1 MKNRKFK
8 AGDDFPR
15 ITLSKVG
22 GGELT
27 LGEPANG
34 HDWQMVVVYRGK
46 HCPLCTR
53 YLTQLEQI
61 KESFYK
67 TGVDVVAVSADG
79 ETKASAHVKKMG
91 LSFPVAYDLS
101 IEQMQTLGLYIS
113 HPRSQLETDRP
124 FAEPG
129 IYVINDNGQVQIT
142 DVSNAPFAR
151 PELEHLASGIGFIRD
166 ANNNYPIR
174 GTYEQEQ

>member
-1 MKNRKFK
+1 MKSSKFK
-8 AGDDFPR
+8 AGDAFPE
-15 ITLSKVG
+15 ITLPKVG

-27 LGEPANG
+27 LGRPLNG

-46 HCPLCTR
+46 HCPLCTK
-53 YLTQLEQI
+53 YLTQLEQLR
-61 KESFYK
+61 ENFYA

-79 ETKASAHVKKMG
+79 ETKASAHVSAMG

-113 HPRSQLETDRP
+113 HPRSPQETDKP

-129 IYVINDNGQVQIT
+129 IYVINDQGQVQVT
-142 DVSNAPFAR
+142 DISNAPFAR
-151 PELEHLASGIGFIRD
+151 PELGPFASGLGFIR
-166 ANNNYPIR
+166 NPENNYPIR
-174 GTYEQEQ
+174 GTYE